1 MITKEN
7 LMEKVMAVFKELEE
21 LDLADKEIQFISAV
35 ACGYAFSPP
44 DIRLQL
50 MPKFQ
55 NVVRE
60 AVEMIHAK
68 SGKKIN
74 SDGGNWN

>member
-7 LMEKVMAVFKELEE
+7 LMESIMAVFKELKE

-35 ACGYAFSPP
+35 ACGYVFSPL
-44 DIRLQL
+44 DVRLKL

-60 AVEMIHAK
+60 AVEMIHAE

-74 SDGGNWN
+74 NDGGDWN